1 MQLSSEE
8 QKVFNEQVE
17 KIKALKLSSCAS
29 DALRNLLADE
39 KPYDYFVGLGIP
51 ELYKIYRDLIV
62 HHDTLSSDVYEIQT
76 WCRFRNYQTFLIW
89 TMLQQHADNNSWS
102 ESDWLFQV
110 AHDLHTTYSVKYIL
124 TLLNKMT
131 YNDRVDFFQKIEYR
145 LAAPL
150 LVEMEPHDAAK
161 IIDWLS
167 SDYPITT
174 LIKEMHSLS
183 DSDYRTAEIFE
194 ILSANTLSNLSSSM
208 NLNILESILTKTAI
222 NEQVYICK
230 SIDNPKLIA
239 EVLKVFVNWPAW
251 WDMYAWSIMNELD
264 KQYLQSILNEF
275 DDDETAKVK
284 IRIS

>member
-1 MQLSSEE
+1 MKLLSSEE
-8 QKVFNEQVE
+8 QQVFNEQVE
-17 KIKALKLSSCAS
+17 KLKALKLSSCAS
-29 DALRNLLADE
+29 DTLRKLLSDE
-39 KPYDYFVGLGIP
+39 KSYDYFIGLGIP
-51 ELYKIYRDLIV
+51 ELYDIYRD
-62 HHDTLSSDVYEIQT
+62 TLASDVYEIQP

-89 TMLQQHADNNSWS
+89 TMLQKNVNEGNRPERDC
-102 ESDWLFQV
+102 WLLQV

-131 YNDRVDFFQKIEYR
+131 DNDRVDFFQKIEYR

-174 LIKEMHSLS
+174 LITEMHSLS

-208 NLNILESILTKTAI
+208 NLNILKSILTKTTI

-239 EVLKVFVNWPAW
+239 EVLKVFVNWPDW
-251 WDMYAWSIMNELD
+251 WDMYVWNIMNELD

-284 IRIS
+284 FRIS